1 MGKRGQPFV
10 LVPNLLLSISW
21 KAITRPIFPTDDH
34 LSVLQVLAGIH
45 DRIMYTTE
53 LSINGSKLITGW
65 VSPSVLLQ
73 TPPPLSQ
80 KPGLWALLHVPH
92 LRLCRLRGNANQL
105 DRLLTLI
112 KPPSSTREYR

>member
-10 LVPNLLLSISW
+10 LVPNFLLSISW

-34 LSVLQVLAGIH
+34 LSALQVLAGIH
-45 DRIMYTTE
+45 DRIMYTTG

-73 TPPPLSQ
+73 HPSQ
-80 KPGLWALLHVPH
+80 RPGLWALLHVPH
-92 LRLCRLRGNANQL
+92 MRLCRIRGNANQL
-105 DRLLTLI
+105 GRLMTLI
-112 KPPSSTREYR
+112 KSPSLTHKYR